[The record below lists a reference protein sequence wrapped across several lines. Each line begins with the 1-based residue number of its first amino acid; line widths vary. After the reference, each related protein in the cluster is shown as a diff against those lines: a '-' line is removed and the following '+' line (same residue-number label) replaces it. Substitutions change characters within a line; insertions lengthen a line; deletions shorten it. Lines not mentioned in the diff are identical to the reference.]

1 MPDLVYFLSHPIQY
15 QVPLIRRIVE
25 SGLDME
31 VVYQTTAGA
40 ESYFDAE
47 FNQQVAWDIPLLSG
61 YRYHVLPAASR
72 SASLRKQAT
81 LHLQNLPPKA
91 VWAHGWGTPYARA
104 GWFAARDLGIPVLM
118 RGDAQ
123 LLCRKGGP
131 ARRLAHRI
139 LLTWLFRRV
148 DHFLAIGSA
157 NRDYYRHYGVPD
169 SRITLMPYAVDN
181 DFFMNRCA
189 SASPA
194 RESLRHQLG
203 IPAGA
208 PVILFAGKF
217 IWEKSLDVLL
227 QAMGKMMR
235 TSPAGP
241 KPHLLLAGDGLLRGE
256 LEPLAVVQAPGHI
269 HFLGFQNQS
278 AMPALYD
285 LCDVFVLPSVF
296 DQWGLVVNEAMCAG
310 KPVVVSDHVGAS
322 RDLVRPG
329 QNGSVFPASDVDALA
344 AALQHWCR
352 PDAAAAG
359 GRVSLEIIGR
369 WDLDSN
375 VKALHHALATLGSP
389 PA

>member
-15 QVPLIRRIVE
+15 QVPLIRRIVD
-25 SGLDME
+25 SGMDME
-31 VVYQTTAGA
+31 VVYQSIAGA
-40 ESYFDAE
+40 EGYFDAE
-47 FNQQVAWDIPLLSG
+47 FNQEVAWDIPLLSG
-61 YRYHVLPAASR
+61 YRHQVLAS
-72 SASLRKQAT
+72 APGTPGWPKQAKD
-81 LHLQNLPPKA
+81 LLDRLRPGA
-91 VWAHGWGTPYARA
+91 VWVHGWGTPYARA
-104 GWFAARDLGIPVLM
+104 GWFAAHDLGLPVLM

-123 LLCRKGGP
+123 LLCRKGGM

-139 LLTWLFRRV
+139 ILSWLFRRV

-181 DFFMNRCA
+181 AFFRDRCA
-189 SASPA
+189 AA
-194 RESLRHQLG
+194 RPGREALRRKLG
-203 IPAGA
+203 LPAGA

-227 QAMGKMMR
+227 QAMGR
-235 TSPAGP
+235 LRDGPSPR
-241 KPHLLLAGDGLLRGE
+241 PHLLLAGDGLLRGE
-256 LEPLAVVQAPGHI
+256 LEALAASQAPGHV

-278 AMPALYD
+278 AMPGLYD
-285 LCDVFVLPSVF
+285 LCDVMVLPSVF

-329 QNGSVFPASDVDALA
+329 ENGTVFPAGDAVTLA

-352 PDAAAAG
+352 ADNSTAG
-359 GRVSLEIIGR
+359 GRASLEIIGR
-369 WDLDSN
+369 WDFDAN
-375 VKALHHALATLGSP
+375 VRALRHALAALGLPSI
-389 PA
+389 